1 MTAAEFT
8 AGLLNGSWLWFSGGH
23 DRQVCL
29 FRLRSGCRRWLLKM
43 SALLLELHGGDGGT
57 GWGPPAMPPPKG
69 NLILKGS
76 HYPQAAAIR
85 YAVNPSDPIYPGVG

>member
-1 MTAAEFT
+1 MQEVVTENVCAVVGAA
-8 AGLLNGSWLWFSGGH
+8 
-23 DRQVCL
+23 R
-29 FRLRSGCRRWLLKM
+29 
-43 SALLLELHGGDGGT
+43 GDGGP
-57 GWGPPAMPPPKG
+57 GWGPPAMPKG